1 MTSKPTMPN
10 SPAKNRIRANAGLR
24 ESGDKPEHGP
34 MMIEL
39 YRNAEAQLRKRK
51 KKLKVENPKLPADSQ
66 RLLHELQVHQVE
78 LEMQNGELQE
88 ARERM
93 EVLLE
98 KYTDL
103 YDFAPVGYFSL
114 DEQGKILEANLS
126 GATLLGVERSLLINQ
141 RLPSHVT
148 PASRPA
154 FLAFLKR
161 VFAGA
166 GKQTCEA
173 TLLRQDGNSFWADF
187 HGSSAI
193 SVIGSGKWCRV
204 VVSDISVLK
213 RVEEAQ
219 RRADATEA
227 SNEELRQE
235 IARRKVIEESL
246 RKSEQHQ
253 SQMLDQSRLMQEQL
267 RNLSRQVLQAQ
278 EEERKRISRELHD
291 VIAQTLTGINLRLA
305 TLQKNAG
312 RNPKVFD
319 RHLARTQLLIE
330 KSVNIVHE
338 FARELR
344 PAVLDDLGLIPA
356 LHSFMKNF
364 TAQTGVHV
372 HLKAFA
378 EVEQLATSQR
388 TVLFRV
394 AQEALTNVNRHAKA
408 SRVEVS
414 IEKLPASIGMKIKDD
429 GKSFQVERVLNSK
442 GSQRLGLLGMRE
454 RVEMVGGTFSIE
466 SAPGKGTTIKVEIP
480 FTKAPPPPPPAKK
493 FGLKKPS

>member
-1 MTSKPTMPN
+1 M
-10 SPAKNRIRANAGLR
+10 
-24 ESGDKPEHGP
+24 
-34 MMIEL
+34 
-39 YRNAEAQLRKRK
+39 
-51 KKLKVENPKLPADSQ
+51 
-66 RLLHELQVHQVE
+66 
-78 LEMQNGELQE
+78 
-88 ARERM
+88 
-93 EVLLE
+93 
-98 KYTDL
+98 
-103 YDFAPVGYFSL
+103 
-114 DEQGKILEANLS
+114 
-126 GATLLGVERSLLINQ
+126 
-141 RLPSHVT
+141 
-148 PASRPA
+148 
-154 FLAFLKR
+154 
-161 VFAGA
+161 
-166 GKQTCEA
+166 
-173 TLLRQDGNSFWADF
+173 
-187 HGSSAI
+187 
-193 SVIGSGKWCRV
+193 

-394 AQEALTNVNRHAKA
+394 AQEAFTNVNRHAKA

-414 IEKLPASIGMKIKDD
+414 IEKLPDSIGMKIKDD

-442 GSQRLGLLGMRE
+442 GSQRLGLLGMGD

-480 FTKAPPPPPPAKK
+480 FTKAPPPRKK
-493 FGLKKPS
+493 IR